1 MMMIPRRKNEFDLF
15 DEMFNDPF
23 FTRGENKLMRT
34 DIKEKNDHYELEVDL
49 PGYEKENIK
58 IELSDG
64 YLTIHAS
71 MNKSVDDEKDSK
83 YVNDI
88 SGLFFICS
96 IIICNLLSNID
107 FNSSSIS
114 IFSLVSLEVSFIASS
129 YPVNAAKG
137 ANCAER
143 AYKDI
148 CGCFFDT

>member
-83 YVNDI
+83 YVHKERYV
-88 SGLFFICS
+88 G
-96 IIICNLLSNID
+96 
-107 FNSSSIS
+107 NSSRSFYVGDNVKEEDIKATFKNGTLKLNIS
-114 IFSLVSLEVSFIASS
+114 
-129 YPVNAAKG
+129 KG
-137 ANCAER
+137 
-143 AYKDI
+143 
-148 CGCFFDT
+148 